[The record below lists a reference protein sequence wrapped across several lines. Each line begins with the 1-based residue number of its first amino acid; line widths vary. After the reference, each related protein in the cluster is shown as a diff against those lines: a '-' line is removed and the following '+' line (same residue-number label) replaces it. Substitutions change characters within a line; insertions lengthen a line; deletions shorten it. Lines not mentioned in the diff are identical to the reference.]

1 MKEDARN
8 NPVGLCIVRSITKLL
23 PPNVIVGRFRMN
35 LRLILGFIF
44 QNLKVRIKRNPK
56 VFFFKG
62 GKGHCFVSPNFY
74 DEEQSSVANYRCL
87 IFNQQ

>member
-23 PPNVIVGRFRMN
+23 PPNVIVGRFRVN

-56 VFFFKG
+56 VFSLRVEKG
-62 GKGHCFVSPNFY
+62 IVLSLPTFTMKNSLLLRIT
-74 DEEQSSVANYRCL
+74 SV
-87 IFNQQ
+87 